1 MKLKFPPSMPDF
13 NEHGENGVIIIETA
27 PIDLVPYCVYLFLDI
42 VKNFKVI
49 YSLLYSLF
57 F

>member
-27 PIDLVPYCVYLFLDI
+27 PIDLVPYCVYLFLGI

-49 YSLLYSLF
+49 DC
-57 F
+57 